1 MNENEDHLIHL
12 CEVIFM
18 SFIKKTKHRLSCV
31 IRSELAR
38 IDFRCVIAGAVI
50 ILLCGFLS
58 ALAGGSAAYYRELE
72 RPRWAPP
79 AFLFPIVW
87 TVLYILIGGAA
98 GAITCVRDR
107 SLESEKL
114 KGLLFFVI
122 MMVFNFIWSPL
133 FFAAR
138 AFFAAFVAIVMM
150 IILTFF
156 IICFFGRIYKVTA
169 AVMVLYLAW
178 LFFAAYL
185 NLAIIILN

>member
-1 MNENEDHLIHL
+1 MS
-12 CEVIFM
+12 IF
-18 SFIKKTKHRLSCV
+18 KKTRHKLSCTV
-31 IRSELAR
+31 RAELAR
-38 IDFRCVIAGAVI
+38 MNFRCVIAGAVI

-58 ALAGGSAAYYRELE
+58 SLAAGPTSLYGEIEL
-72 RPRWAPP
+72 PKWAPP

-87 TVLYILIGGAA
+87 TVLYLLIGGAA
-98 GAITCVRDR
+98 GAVACVCDR
-107 SLESEKL
+107 SLESDKL

-133 FFAAR
+133 FFGAQ
-138 AFFAAFVAIVMM
+138 AFFAAFAAIVMM

-156 IICFFGRIYKVTA
+156 IICFFGRIYKVAA

-185 NLAIIILN
+185 NLAVIILN

>member
-1 MNENEDHLIHL
+1 M

-18 SFIKKTKHRLSCV
+18 AFFKKTKHKLSCV
-31 IRSELAR
+31 VRSELCR
-38 IDFRCVIAGAVI
+38 MDFRCIIAGAVI

-58 ALAGGSAAYYRELE
+58 ALAGGSTDSYRELIK
-72 RPRWAPP
+72 PKCAPP

-98 GAITCVRDR
+98 GAVACVCDR
-107 SLESEKL
+107 SLESDKL

-133 FFAAR
+133 FFGAG
-138 AFFAAFVAIVMM
+138 AFFAAFVAIIMM

-156 IICFFGRIYKVTA
+156 IICFFGRIYKSAA
-169 AVMVLYLAW
+169 AVMVLYLIW
-178 LFFAAYL
+178 LFYAAYL
-185 NLAIIILN
+185 NLAIIILS

>member
-1 MNENEDHLIHL
+1 MS
-12 CEVIFM
+12 IF
-18 SFIKKTKHRLSCV
+18 KKAKHKLSCV
-31 IRSELAR
+31 IKAELAR
-38 IDFRCVIAGAVI
+38 MDLRCIIAGAVI
-50 ILLCGFLS
+50 ILLCGLLS
-58 ALAGGSAAYYRELE
+58 ALAAGSTSLYGELE

-87 TVLYILIGGAA
+87 TVIYLLIGGAV
-98 GAITCVRDR
+98 GAIACVCDR

-138 AFFAAFVAIVMM
+138 AFFAAFVAIIMM

-156 IICFFGRIYKVTA
+156 IICFFGRIYKTA
-169 AVMVLYLAW
+169 AAAMILYLAW

>member
-1 MNENEDHLIHL
+1 
-12 CEVIFM
+12 M
-18 SFIKKTKHRLSCV
+18 SFIKKARHKVSCTV
-31 IRSELAR
+31 RSELSR

-58 ALAGGSAAYYRELE
+58 ALAGGSTESYRELI

-79 AFLFPIVW
+79 ALLFPIIW

-98 GAITCVRDR
+98 GAVSCACDR
-107 SLESEKL
+107 ALESDKL

-133 FFAAR
+133 FFGAG
-138 AFFAAFVAIVMM
+138 AFFAAFIAIVMM

-156 IICFFGRIYKVTA
+156 IICFFGRIYKTA
-169 AVMVLYLAW
+169 AAIMVLYLGW